1 MKNKGISPVI
11 ATVLLIAI
19 VVVIGLIIFMWF
31 KGLSEETITKFG
43 KKNIKLVCNDVKFDA
58 AYSAGTKI
66 LSISNTGTVPIFDFQ
81 IKISKAGGYSSV
93 YLDEI
98 EGVGWD
104 ELGLNPG
111 GVFSGNIGEKVT
123 SDVEELLLIP
133 VLRGSSK
140 KGEKN
145 YVCGERHGFKIVT

>member
-1 MKNKGISPVI
+1 MKNKAISPVI
-11 ATVLLIAI
+11 ATVLLVAI

-58 AYSAGTKI
+58 SYSGTT
-66 LSISNTGTVPIFDFQ
+66 LSISNTGNVPIFDFQ
-81 IKISKAGGYSSV
+81 IKKSKAGSYSSV
-93 YLDEI
+93 YLREI
-98 EGVGWD
+98 EGVDWG

-111 GVFSGNIGEKVT
+111 GVFSDNIGEMT
-123 SDVEELLLIP
+123 GIEELLLIP

-145 YVCGERHGFKIVT
+145 YVCEERHGFKIVI

>member
-1 MKNKGISPVI
+1 MKNKAISPVI
-11 ATVLLIAI
+11 ATVLLVAI

-43 KKNIKLVCNDVKFDA
+43 RKNIKLVCNDVKFDA
-58 AYSAGTKI
+58 SYSGTGT

-81 IKISKAGGYSSV
+81 IKKSKAGSYSSI
-93 YLDEI
+93 YLSEI
-98 EGVGWD
+98 NGVDWG

-111 GVFSGNIGEKVT
+111 GVFSGDVSSAVT
-123 SDVEELLLIP
+123 SNVEELLLIP
-133 VLRGSSK
+133 VLRGKSK

-145 YVCGERHGFKIVT
+145 YVCEERHGFKIVI

>member
-11 ATVLLIAI
+11 ATVLLVAI

-58 AYSAGTKI
+58 AYSGTT
-66 LSISNTGTVPIFDFQ
+66 LSISNTGTVPIIDFQ

-93 YLDEI
+93 YLREM
-98 EGVGWD
+98 GVGWD
-104 ELGLNPG
+104 ELGLNSG
-111 GVFSGNIGEKVT
+111 GAFSGNIGEKVT
-123 SDVEELLLIP
+123 DDVEELLLIP
-133 VLRGSSK
+133 VLRGKSK

-145 YVCGERHGFKIVT
+145 YVCEERHGFKIVI

>member
-1 MKNKGISPVI
+1 MKNKAISPVI

-31 KGLSEETITKFG
+31 RGLSEETITKFG

-58 AYSAGTKI
+58 AYSGTT
-66 LSISNTGTVPIFDFQ
+66 LSISNTGTVPIIDFQ
-81 IKISKAGGYSSV
+81 IKKSVAGGYSSI
-93 YLDEI
+93 YLSEI
-98 EGVGWD
+98 DSAGWG

-111 GVFSGNIGEKVT
+111 GVFSGDISGEING
-123 SDVEELLLIP
+123 VEELLLIP

-145 YVCGERHGFKIVT
+145 YVCEERHGFKIVI

>member
-31 KGLSEETITKFG
+31 RGLSEETITKFG
-43 KKNIKLVCNDVKFDA
+43 KKNIKLVCNDVKFEA
-58 AYSAGTKI
+58 SYSGTGS
-66 LSISNTGTVPIFDFQ
+66 LSISNTGTVPIIDFQ
-81 IKISKAGGYSSV
+81 IKISKAGGYSSI
-93 YLDEI
+93 YLREKS
-98 EGVGWD
+98 VGWD

-111 GVFSGNIGEKVT
+111 GVFSGNIGGEV
-123 SDVEELLLIP
+123 DGAEELLLIP
-133 VLRGSSK
+133 VLRGTSK

-145 YVCGERHGFKIVT
+145 YVCEERHGFKIVI

>member
-11 ATVLLIAI
+11 ATILLVAI
-19 VVVIGLIIFMWF
+19 VVVIGLIVFMWF

-43 KKNIKLVCNDVKFDA
+43 KKNIKLVCNDVKFEA
-58 AYSAGTKI
+58 SYSGTT
-66 LSISNTGTVPIFDFQ
+66 LSISNTGNVPIIDFQ
-81 IKISKAGGYSSV
+81 IKKLVAGGYSSI
-93 YLDEI
+93 YLREI
-98 EGVGWD
+98 SAGWD

-111 GVFSGNIGEKVT
+111 GVFSGSIAGEVDGVT
-123 SDVEELLLIP
+123 ELLLIP

-145 YVCGERHGFKIVT
+145 YVCEERHGFKIVM